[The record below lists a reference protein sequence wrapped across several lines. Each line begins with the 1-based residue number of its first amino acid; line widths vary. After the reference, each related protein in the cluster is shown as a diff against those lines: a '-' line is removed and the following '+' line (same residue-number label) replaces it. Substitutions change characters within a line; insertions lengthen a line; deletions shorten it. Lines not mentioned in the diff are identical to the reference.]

1 MPVGGIAYYLSPPRG
16 FMEIVT
22 DPIHVIVYTTF
33 VIGICAVFSRYWIEV
48 SGESARDV
56 VKRLKEQDMIV
67 SGHQNDESMVR
78 LLNRYIPVA
87 ATLGG
92 CFIGVLSITADFLG
106 AIGSGTGI
114 LLSVSII
121 YQLYETMAKEREAG
135 ESFLF

>member
-1 MPVGGIAYYLSPPRG
+1 MLYSIFCLTLCYFASPP
-16 FMEIVT
+16 FSLVLQSTWCVKQI
-22 DPIHVIVYTTF
+22 